1 MITYCKSNLIAVSGF
16 IAALELYGKSTDEK
30 PTENIPNASVFYE
43 MDTKK
48 LFMFDA
54 DGKAWLEQ

>member
-1 MITYCKSNLIAVSGF
+1 MITYAKSNLTGISGCC
-16 IAALELYGKSTDEK
+16 AALELYGKSTDEK
-30 PTENIPNASVFYE
+30 PVYNIPNASVFYE

-54 DGKAWLEQ
+54 DSMTWLEQ